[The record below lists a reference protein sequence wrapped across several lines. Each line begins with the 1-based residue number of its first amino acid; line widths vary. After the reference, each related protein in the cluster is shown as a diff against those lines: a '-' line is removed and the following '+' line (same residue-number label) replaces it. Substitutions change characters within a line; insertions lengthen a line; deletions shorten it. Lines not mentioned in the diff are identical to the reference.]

1 MRVSRLEFLL
11 NTNSVILKKIYY
23 FYNIYIRNFKF
34 LFNGSQFGESKKILK
49 YFKINY
55 KGKYVDLGCFHP
67 TKHNNTIEL
76 HRQNW
81 KGINIDLN
89 PITIA
94 LFNFHRPNDI
104 NIRCAVSNKNG
115 ISTYYLK
122 DKISP
127 LNTLEKDQL
136 PFLQKNFNIPK
147 NDLKKLKIK
156 TKTLKQILK
165 RYKFFKIDFLNIDI
179 EGHELKVFQNFD
191 FKLFKINLICL
202 EMLKSDR
209 KSIKDS
215 LKIDSILKKNG
226 FKFVEKIGVNHFYKN
241 KKFDY

>member
-1 MRVSRLEFLL
+1 VKISRLEFLL
-11 NTNSVILKKIYY
+11 NSNSVLLKKIYY

-49 YFKINY
+49 HFKNKY
-55 KGKYVDLGCFHP
+55 KGKYVDLGCFQP
-67 TKHNNTIEL
+67 TRHNNTIEL
-76 HRQNW
+76 YRKNW
-81 KGINIDLN
+81 RGINIDLSS
-89 PITIA
+89 ITID

-104 NIRCAVSNKNG
+104 NIKSAVSSRNG
-115 ISTYYLK
+115 IRTYYFK

-127 LNTLEKDQL
+127 LNTLEKSQL
-136 PFLQKNFNIPK
+136 FFLKKKFNIQK

-156 TKTLKQILK
+156 TQTLKQILK

-202 EMLKSDR
+202 EMLKNNK
-209 KSIKDS
+209 KSKQDS
-215 LKIDSILKKNG
+215 LKIENILKKNG
-226 FKFVEKIGVNHFYKN
+226 FRFVEKIGVNHFYKT
-241 KKFDY
+241 KKFD